1 MNFVRIQKILAPFL
15 LGLLLLVSSC
25 AKQAPSRYEQAQNAS
40 TGRNATPAVVKVST
54 QGSLFNKYFPK
65 SGDGYQVVP
74 AQEKKGF
81 AEYKL
86 KKDGKDVAVL
96 SVSDTV
102 NNPSAKEKF
111 QSSGKKIAG
120 YPAANIGSNGTAVL
134 VADRYQV
141 KVQSRD
147 SSFSQSDREAW
158 LQKFNLRGIA
168 ALK

>member
-1 MNFVRIQKILAPFL
+1 MNLGKIQRILAPFL

-25 AKQAPSRYEQAQNAS
+25 ATEAPSRYEQAQKAS

-111 QSSGKKIAG
+111 PSGGRKIAS

-134 VADRYQV
+134 VGDRYQV

-158 LQKFNLRGIA
+158 LQKFNLRGIE

>member
-1 MNFVRIQKILAPFL
+1 MNFGRIQRILAPFL

-25 AKQAPSRYEQAQNAS
+25 ATEAPSRYEQAQKAT

-65 SGDGYQVVP
+65 SGAGYQVVP

-81 AEYKL
+81 SEYKL
-86 KKDGKDVAVL
+86 KQDAKDVAVL

-111 QSSGKKIAG
+111 QNSGKKIAG
-120 YPAANIGSNGTAVL
+120 YPAANIGNNGTAVL
-134 VADRYQV
+134 VGDRYQV
-141 KVQSRD
+141 KVQSRAP
-147 SSFSQSDREAW
+147 SFSQSDREAW
-158 LQKFNLRGIA
+158 LQKFNLRGIE